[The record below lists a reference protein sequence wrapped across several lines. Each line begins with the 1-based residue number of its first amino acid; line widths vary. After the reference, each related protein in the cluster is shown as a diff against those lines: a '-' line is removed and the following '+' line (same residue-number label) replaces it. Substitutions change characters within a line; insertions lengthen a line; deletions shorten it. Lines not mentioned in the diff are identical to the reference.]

1 MVVGDRVRIGTGH
14 SSTSPVV
21 KTFPDPT
28 HIIGIGVSTLFISQ
42 TTTNTGIKTIVE
54 VGIQNCGIVTGI
66 SITYGG
72 GGYLS
77 PPTVTISNDTGE
89 KNYSGEVVG
98 VHTSSNYNVVS
109 MAGTVSEIQMSSLD
123 VCRIQRWWFWICLNT
138 NSINWWW

>member
-1 MVVGDRVRIGTGH
+1 MFL
-14 SSTSPVV
+14 PCLLV
-21 KTFPDPT
+21 KLQPT
-28 HIIGIGVSTLFISQ
+28 LESRQAQI
-42 TTTNTGIKTIVE
+42 E

-98 VHTSSNYNVVS
+98 VNTTDAFGVVS
-109 MAGTVSEIQMSSLD
+109 TGQE
-123 VCRIQRWWFWICLNT
+123 R
-138 NSINWWW
+138 